1 MSEFTLC
8 KCKPLAFKTLHLQSE
23 QVKFYAM
30 AVTGSSSLKR
40 SKPNYIYSVIGV
52 AIVLFIMGIM
62 GWLFLNLHSIG
73 DNFKEDIRISV
84 YLRTSDKNAIG
95 KVQQY
100 IASQPYAKNV
110 EYVNKEKAKAI
121 WNKENNEEWAKILDV
136 NPLPESVDF
145 FAKAD
150 YVNPDSLANISA
162 TIENTFKN
170 EVADIQYPKSL
181 VTNLNERAT
190 KIGVIF
196 LVMSIILCIIVIISI
211 DNTIRLAMFS
221 NRFLIKTKMPS
232 YPKASFK
239 SGVNLF
245 VCNHKLNPSI
255 LSGVKHLNRLENIV
269 ARQEWTS
276 DQYGDGIL
284 LDHDGHVIE
293 CISSNIFMRIGKIIY
308 TPKISHVGIKGVTRG
323 LVVQISD
330 QLGFKV
336 KELIGGIEW
345 WKFDGYATEGK
356 KGKEEGLK
364 MRYQE
369 TLSPAV
375 INNTTEVP
383 LKLEVYGN

>member
-1 MSEFTLC
+1 
-8 KCKPLAFKTLHLQSE
+8 
-23 QVKFYAM
+23 M
-30 AVTGSSSLKR
+30 AVTGSTSLKR

-110 EYVNKEKAKAI
+110 EYVNKEKAKDI

-150 YVNPDSLANISA
+150 YVNPDSLANIST

-190 KIGVIF
+190 KIGLIF
-196 LVMSIILCIIVIISI
+196 IVMSIILCIIVIISI

-221 NRFLIKTKMPS
+221 NRFLIKTMQMVG
-232 YPKASFK
+232 ATRSFISK
-239 SGVNLF
+239 PLVIRALINGLTSAFISIVLLF
-245 VCNHKLNPSI
+245 GLIQWAGSQFPQIRTIQGAGNDL
-255 LSGVKHLNRLENIV
+255 LLFG
-269 ARQEWTS
+269 
-276 DQYGDGIL
+276 GI
-284 LDHDGHVIE
+284 
-293 CISSNIFMRIGKIIY
+293 IIMG
-308 TPKISHVGIKGVTRG
+308 VGISVFSTYRSVLK
-323 LVVQISD
+323 
-330 QLGFKV
+330 
-336 KELIGGIEW
+336 
-345 WKFDGYATEGK
+345 Y
-356 KGKEEGLK
+356 LK
-364 MRYQE
+364 M
-369 TLSPAV
+369 
-375 INNTTEVP
+375 
-383 LKLEVYGN
+383 KLDDLY

>member
-1 MSEFTLC
+1 
-8 KCKPLAFKTLHLQSE
+8 
-23 QVKFYAM
+23 M
-30 AVTGSSSLKR
+30 AVTGSTSLKR

-95 KVQQY
+95 KIQQY

-145 FAKAD
+145 FAKAN
-150 YVNPDSLANISA
+150 YVNPDSLANISNA
-162 TIENTFKN
+162 IGNEFKT

-221 NRFLIKTKMPS
+221 NRFLIKTMQMVGATRGFISKPLVIRALINGLTS
-232 YPKASFK
+232 AFISI
-239 SGVNLF
+239 VLLF
-245 VCNHKLNPSI
+245 GLTQWAGSQFPQIKTIQGAGNDL
-255 LSGVKHLNRLENIV
+255 LLFG
-269 ARQEWTS
+269 
-276 DQYGDGIL
+276 GI
-284 LDHDGHVIE
+284 
-293 CISSNIFMRIGKIIY
+293 IIMG
-308 TPKISHVGIKGVTRG
+308 VGISVFSTYRSVLK
-323 LVVQISD
+323 
-330 QLGFKV
+330 
-336 KELIGGIEW
+336 
-345 WKFDGYATEGK
+345 Y
-356 KGKEEGLK
+356 LK
-364 MRYQE
+364 M
-369 TLSPAV
+369 
-375 INNTTEVP
+375 
-383 LKLEVYGN
+383 KLDDLY

>member
-1 MSEFTLC
+1 
-8 KCKPLAFKTLHLQSE
+8 
-23 QVKFYAM
+23 M

-95 KVQQY
+95 KIQQY
-100 IASQPYAKNV
+100 IASQAYAKNV

-150 YVNPDSLANISA
+150 YVNPDSLANIST

-190 KIGVIF
+190 KVGVIF
-196 LVMSIILCIIVIISI
+196 IVMSIILCIIVIISI
-211 DNTIRLAMFS
+211 DNTIRLAMYS
-221 NRFLIKTKMPS
+221 NRFLIKTMQMVG
-232 YPKASFK
+232 ATRSFISK
-239 SGVNLF
+239 PLVIRALINGLTSAFISIVLLF
-245 VCNHKLNPSI
+245 GLIQWAGSQFPQIRTIQGAGN
-255 LSGVKHLNRLENIV
+255 
-269 ARQEWTS
+269 
-276 DQYGDGIL
+276 DL
-284 LDHDGHVIE
+284 LL
-293 CISSNIFMRIGKIIY
+293 F
-308 TPKISHVGIKGVTRG
+308 
-323 LVVQISD
+323 
-330 QLGFKV
+330 
-336 KELIGGIEW
+336 GGIVFMGVSISVFSTYRSVL
-345 WKFDGYATEGK
+345 KY
-356 KGKEEGLK
+356 LK
-364 MRYQE
+364 M
-369 TLSPAV
+369 
-375 INNTTEVP
+375 
-383 LKLEVYGN
+383 KLDDLY

>member
-1 MSEFTLC
+1 
-8 KCKPLAFKTLHLQSE
+8 LQSE

-30 AVTGSSSLKR
+30 AVTGSTSLKR

-150 YVNPDSLANISA
+150 YVNPDSLANISKA
-162 TIENTFKN
+162 IENEFKT

-221 NRFLIKTKMPS
+221 NRFLIKTMQMVGATRGFISKPLVIRALINGLTS
-232 YPKASFK
+232 AFISI
-239 SGVNLF
+239 VLLF
-245 VCNHKLNPSI
+245 GLTQWAGSQFPQIKTIQGAGNDLI
-255 LSGVKHLNRLENIV
+255 LFG
-269 ARQEWTS
+269 
-276 DQYGDGIL
+276 GI
-284 LDHDGHVIE
+284 
-293 CISSNIFMRIGKIIY
+293 IIMG
-308 TPKISHVGIKGVTRG
+308 VGISVFSTYRSVLK
-323 LVVQISD
+323 
-330 QLGFKV
+330 
-336 KELIGGIEW
+336 
-345 WKFDGYATEGK
+345 Y
-356 KGKEEGLK
+356 LK
-364 MRYQE
+364 M
-369 TLSPAV
+369 
-375 INNTTEVP
+375 
-383 LKLEVYGN
+383 KLDDLY